1 VNNDLSTVY
10 TPENISGGDN
20 FNVYTYF
27 GFPIKKTKVAMAL
40 NTSTG
45 ISKNLMYIN
54 NVLNEN
60 KGENFYLG
68 TRLDLTPID
77 WFSWFISANA
87 GINNASYSISTN
99 QNQRFFNNSVQSN
112 MVLQLP
118 KLIFFTTDFNY
129 THFKNNK
136 LGFNQHVPILNLST
150 YKVVGKNKKSEI
162 RLSLYDAFKRNVRVN
177 QNAFQNVISS
187 SISQTLSRY
196 FMVTYTYNMKGIT
209 AKVKK
214 SRWED

>member
-1 VNNDLSTVY
+1 VSYTRYKNQVILNQQVNNDLSTVY

-40 NTSTG
+40 NASTG

-112 MVLQLP
+112 MVL
-118 KLIFFTTDFNY
+118 
-129 THFKNNK
+129 
-136 LGFNQHVPILNLST
+136 
-150 YKVVGKNKKSEI
+150 
-162 RLSLYDAFKRNVRVN
+162 
-177 QNAFQNVISS
+177 
-187 SISQTLSRY
+187 
-196 FMVTYTYNMKGIT
+196 
-209 AKVKK
+209 
-214 SRWED
+214 